1 MGKYVAAFEILDI
14 YLVLFS
20 RISKN
25 VTVSSSVVTFVGILT
40 MFITSVFT
48 LLIFGTIFFNQFW

>member
-20 RISKN
+20 CISKN
-25 VTVSSSVVTFVGILT
+25 VTVSSSVVTLVGILT

-48 LLIFGTIFFNQFW
+48 LLIFGTIFFNQF

>member
-20 RISKN
+20 CISKS
-25 VTVSSSVVTFVGILT
+25 VTVSSSVATFVGILT

-48 LLIFGTIFFNQFW
+48 LLIFGTIFFNQF

>member
-48 LLIFGTIFFNQFW
+48 LLIFGTIFFNQF

>member
-1 MGKYVAAFEILDI
+1 MGKYVAAFEILDL

-25 VTVSSSVVTFVGILT
+25 VTVSSSVVKFVGILT

-48 LLIFGTIFFNQFW
+48 LLIFGTIFFNQF

>member
-48 LLIFGTIFFNQFW
+48 LLIFETIFFNQF

>member
-20 RISKN
+20 CISKS
-25 VTVSSSVVTFVGILT
+25 VTVSSSVVTFFGILT

-48 LLIFGTIFFNQFW
+48 LLIFGTIFFNQF

>member
-25 VTVSSSVVTFVGILT
+25 VTV
-40 MFITSVFT
+40 
-48 LLIFGTIFFNQFW
+48 FNQFW

>member
-20 RISKN
+20 CISKN

>member
-20 RISKN
+20 CISKS

-48 LLIFGTIFFNQFW
+48 LLIFGTIFFNQF

>member
-20 RISKN
+20 CISKS
-25 VTVSSSVVTFVGILT
+25 VTVSSSVFTFVGILT

-48 LLIFGTIFFNQFW
+48 LLIFGTIFFNQF

>member
-1 MGKYVAAFEILDI
+1 MGKYVAVFEILDI

-20 RISKN
+20 CISKS

-48 LLIFGTIFFNQFW
+48 LLIFGTIFFNQF

>member
-14 YLVLFS
+14 YLVFFS

-48 LLIFGTIFFNQFW
+48 LLIFETIFFNQFW

>member
-20 RISKN
+20 CISKS